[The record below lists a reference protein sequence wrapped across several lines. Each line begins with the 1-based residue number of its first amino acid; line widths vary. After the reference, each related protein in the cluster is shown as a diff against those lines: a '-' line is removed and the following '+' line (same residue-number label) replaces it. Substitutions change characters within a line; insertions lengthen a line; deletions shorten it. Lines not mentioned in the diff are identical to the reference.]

1 MTTTR
6 RQILSA
12 GTLTAV
18 GAAVGAG
25 LAPAPPARAHLDPA
39 CPESQAPPL
48 DSQLFRQ
55 AVLEG
60 DEERVLRYLER
71 DPGLAYGRDAQGRS
85 PIVLA
90 FVAGHRSIAEL
101 LQRRGVTLD
110 LVEAALLED
119 WTRVEA
125 VGAVAPGLVN
135 APQPAG
141 GTALHAAARYGQARN
156 LWRLA
161 QLGAD
166 LDARAS
172 EAAVFGPAGATPA
185 RGALE
190 RWSSGAAERTEAV
203 RVVFNLLGNGADVN
217 AAWGRGETLL
227 HAAAELEEDPWVPHL
242 LRFLLRKGADEGA
255 RNGEGQTA
263 LDLSRSRARSGHRSG
278 ARSSEAAEGVLS
290 RAAEVPRDCRT
301 SRFAQDGNG
310 APYRPSA
317 HEGLSQSLCNQFVG
331 LAHFDLD
338 EVRRHLERQ
347 PLLAFVRSSLDELAV
362 EAGAHMG
369 RPDMVDLLL
378 DHGAPLSLPTAL
390 MSGRLG
396 AAREL
401 LQPDP
406 ARIRERGAHDFP
418 LIWYPSM
425 ADGDVEAAE
434 LLLNAG
440 IDLAS
445 EGKLGWTALHWAA
458 DAGHEEL
465 AAFWIEAGVEINAR
479 SWDEGLTALDL
490 AVASESTSLAQLL
503 RARGG
508 RSGEAW
514 ER

>member
-1 MTTTR
+1 MPPTR

-12 GTLTAV
+12 GTLTAL

-25 LAPAPPARAHLDPA
+25 LAPAPPAQAHLDPT
-39 CPESQAPPL
+39 CPESPAPPL

-101 LQRRGVTLD
+101 FQQRGVTLD
-110 LVEAALLED
+110 LVEAAMLED
-119 WTRVEA
+119 WPRVEE
-125 VGAVAPGLVN
+125 VGAVSPGLVN
-135 APQPAG
+135 VPQPVG
-141 GTALHAAARYGQARN
+141 GTALHAAARWGRGSN

-166 LDARAS
+166 LDARS
-172 EAAVFGPAGATPA
+172 LEAGVFGPAGATPA

-190 RWSSGAAERTEAV
+190 RWSGGAAERTEAV
-203 RVVFNLLGNGADVN
+203 RVIFTLLGNGADPR
-217 AAWGRGETLL
+217 AASGGETLL
-227 HAAAELEEDPWVPHL
+227 HAVAELEDDPWVPHL
-242 LRFLLRKGADEGA
+242 LRFLLRKGADPAA
-255 RNGEGQTA
+255 RNGDGRSA
-263 LDLSRSRARSGHRSG
+263 LDLARSRAPGG
-278 ARSSEAAEGVLS
+278 APGAGEAARVLS
-290 RAAEVPRDCRT
+290 KATEVPRDCRT
-301 SRFAQDGNG
+301 SRFARNGSG
-310 APYRPSA
+310 APYRPPA
-317 HEGLSQSLCNQFVG
+317 YEGLSQSLANRFVG

-347 PLLAFVRSSLDELAV
+347 PLLAFVASSMDEMAV
-362 EAGAHMG
+362 EAGAHMA
-369 RPDMVDLLL
+369 RPDMVNVLL

-396 AAREL
+396 SAKEL
-401 LQPDP
+401 LSEDP

-425 ADGDVEAAE
+425 AGGDVQAAE
-434 LLLNAG
+434 LLVNAG
-440 IDLAS
+440 INLAS
-445 EGKLGWTALHWAA
+445 EGKMGWTALHWAA
-458 DAGHEEL
+458 NAGHEEL
-465 AAFWIEAGVEINAR
+465 AEFWLEAGVDINAA

-490 AVASESTSLAQLL
+490 AVARERSSLAQLL
-503 RARGG
+503 RSRGA
-508 RSGEAW
+508 RSGVAGG
-514 ER
+514 